1 MKLQLYQQTIRNGED
16 HQAIYHGSEA
26 SQGILD
32 IRLGSLFALPAS
44 FSDTLTM
51 LSFSDKGYY
60 LYVIKPLF
68 SRVGDYKALIVFV
81 PQQIARTAAP
91 DLGRLVSGMTAC
103 LTAGKDP
110 SLLSRFFEKDYQQEN
125 LHFGPVKKTDRY
137 AWRIDG
143 KGMPLGAVGDLL
155 GVSVLQTC
163 YMRYA
168 GVFFV
173 DAAHQKMIREG
184 VMADLSQEKLAPPA
198 WSLWLLDPSSPSP
211 FASSKSAQVEKRT
224 KAKGKFRI
232 SPKFIA
238 GLVVGLLLGGGIGW
252 VTKAL
257 LTDDMSTPPVEPS
270 IVQPV
275 DSIDEAWVDTLAED
289 TLPMDT
295 LLTETSEPIL

>member
-51 LSFSDKGYY
+51 LSFGDKGYY

-91 DLGRLVSGMTAC
+91 DLGRLVSGMTTC

-224 KAKGKFRI
+224 KTKGKFRI

-257 LTDDMSTPPVEPS
+257 LTDDMSTPPMEPS
-270 IVQPV
+270 IVQPI

-289 TLPMDT
+289 SLPMDT

>member
-91 DLGRLVSGMTAC
+91 DLGRLVSGMTTC

-143 KGMPLGAVGDLL
+143 KGMPLGTVGDLL
-155 GVSVLQTC
+155 GISVLQTC

-275 DSIDEAWVDTLAED
+275 DSIDEEWVDTLAED

-295 LLTETSEPIL
+295 LLTQTSEPIL

>member
-91 DLGRLVSGMTAC
+91 DLGRLVSGMTTC

-143 KGMPLGAVGDLL
+143 KGMPLGTVGDLL
-155 GVSVLQTC
+155 GISVLQTS

-224 KAKGKFRI
+224 KTKGKFRI

-257 LTDDMSTPPVEPS
+257 LTDDMSTPPMEPS
-270 IVQPV
+270 IVQPI

-289 TLPMDT
+289 SLPMDT

>member
-91 DLGRLVSGMTAC
+91 DLGRLVSGMTTC

-257 LTDDMSTPPVEPS
+257 LTDDMSTPPMEPS

>member
-91 DLGRLVSGMTAC
+91 DLGRLVSGMTTC

-125 LHFGPVKKTDRY
+125 LHFGPVKKTDHY

-143 KGMPLGAVGDLL
+143 KGMPLGTVGDLL
-155 GVSVLQTC
+155 GISVLQTS